1 MFAERSFATVSSRH
15 PSGSA
20 VGLGLGL
27 YRADWML
34 MNCVSSLDDKQWMTL

>member
-1 MFAERSFATVSSRH
+1 MFAERSFDMVSSRH

-20 VGLGLGL
+20 I
-27 YRADWML
+27 RADWML